1 MKYVFPRFIAAISVL
16 GLLSAC
22 GSQFD
27 SAEQSKT
34 TRVVSP
40 WLNPQGEYSL
50 QTLELSGLRDLK
62 TLSGQFA
69 RFVFSPRVVDGKLQG
84 HSPRGRFI
92 KNSRNE
98 YVPVDDLTQQMVVLY
113 AHMQKFAEL
122 DEELGAGGVNTWP
135 RDIGVAVRMKG
146 GVKNNAFYDGRT
158 DSMLFVPYTWN
169 HLPISING
177 GILAH
182 EHFHS
187 LFYKLVIKGNL
198 EEVIDR
204 SSLHD
209 REDIVLNDEELKN
222 PPESSPLKSFFG
234 QRTLANPE
242 LIHKYHLETL
252 TSGLNEGLADFWG
265 WVYSGDPDFIAMS
278 IPIEKDD
285 RSLNLRAGDIY
296 PQLPSKKKMMNRI
309 ESFMRYG
316 EADHMKT
323 YLKGPAYT
331 LGTQVSRFLKG
342 FTEVS
347 LKERGTVASQAR
359 KKVAKQIVSLLPQL
373 KESLLSSSSEKYFR
387 PVDFVILFAQQ
398 APDLL
403 EAECQYVAS
412 VLNNSEEF
420 DSSNPYKCLQDSS
433 WKLSYES
440 KKSDEK

>member
-22 GSQFD
+22 GPQFD
-27 SAEQSKT
+27 SAEQSDS

-40 WLNPQGEYSL
+40 WLTPQGEYSL
-50 QTLELSGLRDLK
+50 QTIELRGLQDLK

-69 RFVFSPRVVDGKLQG
+69 RFVFGPKVVDGKLQG
-84 HSPRGRFI
+84 HAPRGRFI
-92 KNSRNE
+92 KNSKNE
-98 YVPVDDLTQQMVVLY
+98 YVPADDLTQQMVVLY

-135 RDIGVAVRMKG
+135 RDIGIAVRMKG

-158 DSMLFVPYTWN
+158 DSMLFVPYTWDQ
-169 HLPISING
+169 LPISING

-187 LFYKLVIKGNL
+187 LFYKLVIRGSL

-204 SSLHD
+204 SSVHE
-209 REDIVLNDEELKN
+209 REDIVLNDDELENAEKA
-222 PPESSPLKSFFG
+222 PTKSFFG
-234 QRTLANPE
+234 QRVLTNPE
-242 LIHKYHLETL
+242 IVHKYHLETL

-278 IPIEKDD
+278 IPIEKGE

-296 PQLPSKKKMMNRI
+296 PQLPSKKKMTNRI

-316 EADHMKT
+316 EPDYMKS
-323 YLKGPAYT
+323 YLKGPAYA
-331 LGTQVSRFLKG
+331 LGTQFSRFLKG
-342 FTEVS
+342 FTEVRI
-347 LKERGTVASQAR
+347 KERIVSPAQAR
-359 KKVAKQIVSLLPQL
+359 KDVAKQIVSLLPQL
-373 KESLLSSSSEKYFR
+373 KESLLLSSPKQYFR
-387 PVDFVILFAQQ
+387 PVDFVVLFAKSTGHF
-398 APDLL
+398 L
-403 EAECQYVAS
+403 EAECNFVAS

-420 DSSNPYKCLQDSS
+420 DGKNPYKCKQETA
-433 WKLSYES
+433 WELSYEGPI
-440 KKSDEK
+440 SDEK